1 MSVPDAGVAQ
11 CRGYALRYLD
21 SVGCAGSPPVR
32 GRGGRA
38 RSCGTDQGP
47 THADRRAFV
56 WFESLVYDNFRY
68 MPVMRPSEV
77 SVYFVRLYF
86 AFPALDSVRPVTAK
100 QSAALAAERQAS
112 GSPPDAVKID
122 GHAAQLRLTG

>member
-1 MSVPDAGVAQ
+1 MPRLRPTLSRFGRVRGVAAGPRS
-11 CRGYALRYLD
+11 RG
-21 SVGCAGSPPVR
+21 SCAVLVR
-32 GRGGRA
+32 
-38 RSCGTDQGP
+38 TDQGP